1 MESGHADSRY
11 LEEEMRE
18 PYRVAVWGIGQ
29 VGGAALREVV
39 RLDSLELVGALGYR
53 ADKQG
58 LDVGEVLGMGALG
71 VQVTGDPAVLI
82 ETHPDVV
89 LYAPLDPVDWKQTDE
104 EILSLLQA
112 GINVVTSLAYEGL
125 RYRDDGALERFEAV
139 AEAGG
144 ATLYATGVNGDFIGE
159 RLVTTLSGL
168 CSDVEHITMKE
179 IWRSEFVGSG
189 LFDQFGFGKSLEE
202 AALGEEMLM
211 TGLERYHSVSIRN
224 VARHM
229 GVVLDSVETSSV
241 KLVAPADIE
250 RPNGPPILAGT
261 LGGRVIQ
268 MSGISGGKEFY
279 RSEGVFYCGED
290 LKPAE
295 ATADTCWYIEIE
307 GRPSLR
313 TTVVASA
320 STRDNRI
327 FYDDDPTTPGFY
339 AIAAPMIQAI
349 PVVVDGAP
357 GVWEHPPA
365 ALHYQRELRPQ

>member
-1 MESGHADSRY
+1 M
-11 LEEEMRE
+11 
-18 PYRVAVWGIGQ
+18 WGTGQ
-29 VGGAALREVV
+29 VGGAAIREIV

-53 ADKQG
+53 VEKQG
-58 LDVGEVLGMGALG
+58 LDVGEVLGMGPLG
-71 VQVTGDPAVLI
+71 VEVAADPAALI
-82 ETHPDVV
+82 DARPDVV
-89 LYAPLDPVDWKQTDE
+89 LYAPLDPVDWKRTDDD
-104 EILSLLQA
+104 ILSLLQA

-125 RYRDDGALERFEAV
+125 RYRDDGALERFERLAG
-139 AEAGG
+139 AGG

-179 IWRSEFVGSG
+179 IWRSDSVGSG
-189 LFDQFGFGKSLEE
+189 LFDQFGFGKPLDQ
-202 AALGEEMLM
+202 AALGEEFLM

-229 GVVLDSVETSSV
+229 GVVLDSVETSSL

-250 RPNGPPILAGT
+250 RSNGPSIRAGT
-261 LGGRVIQ
+261 LGGRVIR

-279 RSEGVFYCGED
+279 RSEGIFYCGDD

-295 ATADTCWYIEIE
+295 VTADTCWYIEIE

-320 STRDNRI
+320 STRDNRLH
-327 FYDDDPTTPGFY
+327 YADDPTAPGFY

-349 PVVVDGAP
+349 PVVVEGAP

-365 ALHYQRELRPQ
+365 ALHYRRELRAL